1 MNKGDL
7 VEFIDPGWG
16 DWTAP
21 GLVIKGPYGSVNSK
35 RHRIDGKVV
44 LSSETKV
51 VDVLFKDR
59 IFSKIPIENLKVI
72 K

>member
-7 VEFIDPGWG
+7 VEFKDPG
-16 DWTAP
+16 DSWTSP
-21 GLVIKGPYGSVNSK
+21 GIVIKGPYGSVDSK

-59 IFSKIPIENLKVI
+59 VFSKIPIENLKVL